1 MTPIGNRNFQN
12 FSKLLPIVSA
22 QPFVW
27 GGDGSKKTPE
37 QLDRERRLAQAM
49 IDRGIDFSP
58 VGHWTQG
65 AARMMSALAGNIKQA
80 RADNAEKT
88 GIEGAAKKF
97 ARLDLGSLLGG
108 DASYPSAVAGGASP
122 TSGAATGTTIASTP
136 QAAEIK
142 QGLEARGLPSHVADA
157 FVMNFQD
164 ESGLNPGINEK
175 NPIVPGSRG
184 GYGLYQLTGP
194 RRVAYEQFAQQRG
207 VDPSNTDAQLDFLMT
222 ELQGPEAR
230 AAKSILSA
238 PDTATAAQA
247 IVNDFLRP
255 APEHRAARAAKYAK
269 AGGVQVASLD
279 PSIGMAQAYAA
290 EPQPQTAAA
299 AIDQIASQ
307 QPAPEAK
314 ISDALLRQNDMALGG
329 ALAPQ
334 GAAPQQ
340 VADASGYFPAAPSA
354 DSAPIMGSYAA
365 PRQGG
370 VNIQQLLEAASDPWM
385 NDAQRSVIGMALQ
398 QQMQQN
404 DPMRA
409 LQAQKLQLEMDALR
423 AKPQTEYGFTTLP
436 DGTVLRTD
444 KRSGNAEPIYSAGQK
459 PTSDMQEYNF
469 AVSQGFKGSFA
480 DYQQAMK
487 KAGAS
492 STNVSV
498 GEGDKFYEALD
509 KKNADT
515 FAALSDAGI
524 QARSKLA
531 QIERLGGLMQA
542 SPTGA
547 TAALKLAAGEYGIKT
562 DGLDDLQAAQAL
574 INELVPQ
581 QRQPGSGP
589 MSDADLA
596 LFKQSLPRIINTPDG
611 NQLILDTMRGI
622 TQYQIQ
628 MGDIADHV
636 ANREISAAEGRNRI
650 KNLKNPLEGFRTS
663 TKDKTPGKSGVSGNR
678 LRFNPQTGDF
688 E

>member
-1 MTPIGNRNFQN
+1 MI
-12 FSKLLPIVSA
+12 SA
-22 QPFVW
+22 GV
-27 GGDGSKKTPE
+27 
-37 QLDRERRLAQAM
+37 
-49 IDRGIDFSP
+49 DFSP

-80 RADNAEKT
+80 RADNAEKA

-97 ARLDLGSLLGG
+97 GNLDLAGLLSGG
-108 DASYPSAVAGGASP
+108 AAYPSAVAGGASP

-279 PSIGMAQAYAA
+279 PSIGMAQAYAP

-299 AIDQIASQ
+299 AINQIAPQ
-307 QPAPEAK
+307 RPAPEAK

-334 GAAPQQ
+334 GQAPQQ

-385 NDAQRSVIGMALQ
+385 NDAQRSVIGMALK

-409 LQAQKLQLEMDALR
+409 LQMAKTQAELNALQNPKPIEVNGRLVDPRTYRTIADFSDKNQNLINAGDGRLYDPASRQWIVAPGSAEKIPDSVRALIIRAAQAGLKPGTPEYNQFMISGGAGGTSLQVSPDGSVSFTQGGA
-423 AKPQTEYGFTTLP
+423 AKPLTEGQSKDAVFATRAEGALPLIDQYGTALTGVVGNTAGQLPGVGNYLKPEEFQKAEQAGKEFLQAILRKDTGAAITADETAEYGSVYLP
-436 DGTVLRTD
+436 RPGDTPAVLKQKALSRT
-444 KRSGNAEPIYSAGQK
+444 RALEAL
-459 PTSDMQEYNF
+459 
-469 AVSQGFKGSFA
+469 
-480 DYQQAMK
+480 
-487 KAGAS
+487 KAGMPP
-492 STNVSV
+492 
-498 GEGDKFYEALD
+498 
-509 KKNADT
+509 
-515 FAALSDAGI
+515 
-524 QARSKLA
+524 QAIL
-531 QIERLGGLMQA
+531 QA
-542 SPTGA
+542 EQ
-547 TAALKLAAGEYGIKT
+547 ALKNTNAKKT
-562 DGLDDLQAAQAL
+562 DGVVDF
-574 INELVPQ
+574 
-581 QRQPGSGP
+581 
-589 MSDADLA
+589 SDY
-596 LFKQSLPRIINTPDG
+596 FKQ
-611 NQLILDTMRGI
+611 
-622 TQYQIQ
+622 
-628 MGDIADHV
+628 
-636 ANREISAAEGRNRI
+636 
-650 KNLKNPLEGFRTS
+650 
-663 TKDKTPGKSGVSGNR
+663 
-678 LRFNPQTGDF
+678 
-688 E
+688 

>member
-1 MTPIGNRNFQN
+1 MALRDIIEPY
-12 FSKLLPIVSA
+12 
-22 QPFVW
+22 FVGA
-27 GGDGSKKTPE
+27 GGRKVTPE
-37 QLDRERRLAQAM
+37 QLERERKLAQSM
-49 IDRGIDFSP
+49 ISAGVDFSP

-80 RADNAEKT
+80 RADKAEKA

-97 ARLDLGSLLGG
+97 AGLDLGSLLGG
-108 DASYPSAVAGGASP
+108 GAAYPSAVAGGASP
-122 TSGAATGTTIASTP
+122 TSGAATGTIIASTP

-299 AIDQIASQ
+299 AINQIAPQ
-307 QPAPEAK
+307 QPAPETK

-334 GAAPQQ
+334 GQAPQQ

-385 NDAQRSVIGMALQ
+385 NDAQRSVIGMALK

-409 LQAQKLQLEMDALR
+409 LQMAKTQAELNALQNPKPIEVNGRLVDPRTYRTIADFSDKNQSLINAGDGRLYDPASRQWIVAPGSAEKIPDSVRALIIRAAQAGLKPGTPEYNQFMISGGAGGTSLQVSPDGSVSFTQGGA
-423 AKPQTEYGFTTLP
+423 AKPLTEGQSKDAVFATRAEGALPLIDQYGTALTGVVGNTAGQLPGVGNYLKPEEFQKAEQAGKEFLQAILRKDTGAAITPDETAEYGSVYLP
-436 DGTVLRTD
+436 RPGDTPAVLKQKALSRT
-444 KRSGNAEPIYSAGQK
+444 RALEAL
-459 PTSDMQEYNF
+459 
-469 AVSQGFKGSFA
+469 
-480 DYQQAMK
+480 
-487 KAGAS
+487 KAGMPP
-492 STNVSV
+492 
-498 GEGDKFYEALD
+498 
-509 KKNADT
+509 
-515 FAALSDAGI
+515 
-524 QARSKLA
+524 QAIL
-531 QIERLGGLMQA
+531 QA
-542 SPTGA
+542 EQ
-547 TAALKLAAGEYGIKT
+547 ALKNTNATQGGKKT
-562 DGLDDLQAAQAL
+562 DGVVDF
-574 INELVPQ
+574 
-581 QRQPGSGP
+581 
-589 MSDADLA
+589 SDY
-596 LFKQSLPRIINTPDG
+596 FKQ
-611 NQLILDTMRGI
+611 
-622 TQYQIQ
+622 
-628 MGDIADHV
+628 
-636 ANREISAAEGRNRI
+636 
-650 KNLKNPLEGFRTS
+650 
-663 TKDKTPGKSGVSGNR
+663 
-678 LRFNPQTGDF
+678 
-688 E
+688 

>member
-1 MTPIGNRNFQN
+1 MI
-12 FSKLLPIVSA
+12 SA
-22 QPFVW
+22 GV
-27 GGDGSKKTPE
+27 
-37 QLDRERRLAQAM
+37 
-49 IDRGIDFSP
+49 DFSP

-80 RADNAEKT
+80 RADKAEKA

-97 ARLDLGSLLGG
+97 AGLDLGSLLGG
-108 DASYPSAVAGGASP
+108 GAAYPSAVAGGASP
-122 TSGAATGTTIASTP
+122 TSGAATGTIIASTP

-299 AIDQIASQ
+299 AINQIAPQ
-307 QPAPEAK
+307 QPAPETK

-334 GAAPQQ
+334 GQAPQQ

-385 NDAQRSVIGMALQ
+385 NDAQRSVIGMALK

-409 LQAQKLQLEMDALR
+409 LQMAKTQAELNALQNPKPIEVNGRLVDPRTYRTIADFSDKNQSLINAGDGRLYDPASRQWIVAPGSAEKIPDSVRALIIRAAQAGLKPGTPEYNQFMISGGAGGTSLQVSPDGSVSFTQGGA
-423 AKPQTEYGFTTLP
+423 AKPLTEGQSKDAVFATRAEGALPLIDQYGTALTGVVGNTAGQLPGVGNYLKPEEFQKAEQAGKEFLQAILRKDTGAAITPDETAEYGSVYLP
-436 DGTVLRTD
+436 RPGDTPAVLKQKALSRT
-444 KRSGNAEPIYSAGQK
+444 RALEAL
-459 PTSDMQEYNF
+459 
-469 AVSQGFKGSFA
+469 
-480 DYQQAMK
+480 
-487 KAGAS
+487 KAGMPP
-492 STNVSV
+492 
-498 GEGDKFYEALD
+498 
-509 KKNADT
+509 
-515 FAALSDAGI
+515 
-524 QARSKLA
+524 QAIL
-531 QIERLGGLMQA
+531 QA
-542 SPTGA
+542 EQ
-547 TAALKLAAGEYGIKT
+547 ALKNTNATQGGKKT
-562 DGLDDLQAAQAL
+562 DGVVDF
-574 INELVPQ
+574 
-581 QRQPGSGP
+581 
-589 MSDADLA
+589 SDY
-596 LFKQSLPRIINTPDG
+596 FKQ
-611 NQLILDTMRGI
+611 
-622 TQYQIQ
+622 
-628 MGDIADHV
+628 
-636 ANREISAAEGRNRI
+636 
-650 KNLKNPLEGFRTS
+650 
-663 TKDKTPGKSGVSGNR
+663 
-678 LRFNPQTGDF
+678 
-688 E
+688 